1 MTLLAGELG
10 WPAWQTVS
18 VEAWQGQDQACLD
31 EPVAEEALIRTHVDN
46 ALAFVE
52 TLAGEA
58 GFERGLALYLQAL
71 EVPEPLAS
79 VVMMRALVALGDQL
93 PDARPLGLPEP
104 ALREGGHREPEPLTE
119 PLRERVLLPSL
130 RSASRRA
137 S

>member
-1 MTLLAGELG
+1 
-10 WPAWQTVS
+10 
-18 VEAWQGQDQACLD
+18 
-31 EPVAEEALIRTHVDN
+31 
-46 ALAFVE
+46 FVE

-58 GFERGLALYLQAL
+58 GFERGLSLYLQAL

-104 ALREGGHREPEPLTE
+104 ALREGGLREPEPLTE
-119 PLRERVLLPSL
+119 PLRERERVLLPSL

>member
-1 MTLLAGELG
+1 MIDRLFPDLFLPRRLA
-10 WPAWQTVS
+10 PDARQRMRI
-18 VEAWQGQDQACLD
+18 AQAR
-31 EPVAEEALIRTHVDN
+31 AEEALIRTHVDN

-104 ALREGGHREPEPLTE
+104 VLREGGLREPEPLTE
-119 PLRERVLLPSL
+119 PSRERERVLLPSL
-130 RSASRRA
+130 RAASRRA

>member
-1 MTLLAGELG
+1 MRIA
-10 WPAWQTVS
+10 
-18 VEAWQGQDQACLD
+18 QAR
-31 EPVAEEALIRTHVDN
+31 AEEALIRTHVDN

-93 PDARPLGLPEP
+93 PDARPLALPEP

-119 PLRERVLLPSL
+119 PLRERERVLLPSL